1 MFGGEARIPGTLK
14 DSLRRAPYWGI
25 LRYVQQGLEMGVY
38 FRRGLTFWEHGWAFL
53 S

>member
-14 DSLRRAPYWGI
+14 DGSRRAPYWRT
-25 LRYVQQGLEMGVY
+25 LRYVKQGLEMGVY
-38 FRRGLTFWEHGWAFL
+38 FRRGHTFGEHRWAFV